1 LNKIDLTTLKK
12 CDFIPVADENHE
24 LMGQL
29 GHLRELDV
37 HNADQV
43 HLAIEALDIIGNR
56 LTWWIASFKGSL
68 EEEDMDCFLEIYRK
82 HLLRIKKFE
91 GVCFE
96 RTATSYRMCLRMLQ
110 VIFGLLY
117 EVFDGENGLPVE
129 IRGLV

>member
-1 LNKIDLTTLKK
+1 MNKIDLTTLKK
-12 CDFIPVADENHE
+12 CDFIPVAEENHE

-56 LTWWIASFKGSL
+56 LTWWIAPFKGSL
-68 EEEDMDCFLEIYRK
+68 DEEDMDCFIEIYRK

-110 VIFGLLY
+110 VIFGVLY
-117 EVFDGENGLPVE
+117 DVFDGENGLPVE